1 MGKRQGTK
9 EEHQEGAQAVRAR
22 GEKRKISM
30 KNGKP
35 LVAILMGSD
44 SDLPVMEETG
54 KILAEFQVPY
64 EITVSSAHR
73 SPDRTAEYARK
84 AAGRGLEVI
93 IAGAA
98 HLAGVI
104 AGHTI
109 LPVIGV
115 PMESA
120 LLGLDSL
127 LSTVQMPGGVP
138 VATVAI
144 GKAGARNAGIL
155 AVQILAGKRPGL
167 KKALLRYKGR
177 LAAKV
182 DEQAKKISPPR
193 AQRTQRKN

>member
-1 MGKRQGTK
+1 
-9 EEHQEGAQAVRAR
+9 
-22 GEKRKISM
+22 M
-30 KNGKP
+30 KNGKS

-44 SDLPVMEETG
+44 SDLPVMEETV
-54 KILAEFQVPY
+54 KVLAEFNVPY

-73 SPDRTAEYARK
+73 SPERTAMYAQK

-93 IAGAA
+93 IAGAGGAA
-98 HLAGVI
+98 HLAGVV
-104 AGHTI
+104 ASHTI

-115 PMESA
+115 PMESV

-155 AVQILAGKRPGL
+155 AVQILAGKRPEL
-167 KKALLRYKGR
+167 KKALIRYKAQ

-182 DEQAKKISPPR
+182 ADQAQKIKRNISPQR
-193 AQRTQRKN
+193 AQRTQRKSN

>member
-1 MGKRQGTK
+1 MKK
-9 EEHQEGAQAVRAR
+9 E
-22 GEKRKISM
+22 
-30 KNGKP
+30 KP

-44 SDLPVMEETG
+44 SDLPVMEETV
-54 KILAEFQVPY
+54 KILIEFKVPY

-73 SPDRTAEYARK
+73 SPERTADFAGK
-84 AAGRGLEVI
+84 AEGRGLEVI
-93 IAGAA
+93 IAAAGGAA
-98 HLAGVI
+98 HLAGVV

-155 AVQILAGKRPGL
+155 AVQILAGKRPHL
-167 KKALLRYKGR
+167 KKALTQYKAQ

-182 DEQAKKISPPR
+182 ADQAKKISPPG
-193 AQRTQRKN
+193 ALRKKI